1 MGIRCVVLDF
11 DGTFTDVAVEAVPFE
26 PAFMASVA
34 DLLGRDVRDEWARER
49 AVIEKTPEQFGWVYD
64 GKIVA
69 PATADPYLLGTATVQ
84 AVLDRAALLRNPI
97 NRTEVTQ
104 ALYGLAYARTITAFK
119 ADAKKVL
126 DELLARDL
134 HVYVVTNSKT
144 DAVARKLD
152 QLGLPARSKL
162 HVHGEAKKFWVTD
175 PQPSD
180 DVFTRLPEMEMA
192 QGLTRPVFL
201 RRGKYYEALRQIWVD
216 TRTGPEET
224 LVCGDIYELDL
235 ALPAALGARIVL
247 VERNNTLVYER
258 VAAQRAGGAVINQ
271 LHELLKYLT

>member
-1 MGIRCVVLDF
+1 MGVRCVVLDF
-11 DGTFTDVAVEAVPFE
+11 DGTFTDTAIEAVPFE

-49 AVIEKTPEQFGWVYD
+49 AAIEKTPEHFGWVYD

-84 AVLDRAALLRNPI
+84 AILDRAALLRNPV

-126 DELLARDL
+126 DDLLALDL
-134 HVYVVTNSKT
+134 PVYFVTNSKT
-144 DAVARKLD
+144 DAVSRKLD
-152 QLGLPARSKL
+152 QLGLPARERL
-162 HVHGEAKKFWVTD
+162 HVRGEAKKFWVTD

-180 DVFTRLPEMEMA
+180 DVFPRLPEMEMV
-192 QGLTRPVFL
+192 QGLARPIFL
-201 RRGKYYEALRQIWVD
+201 RRGKYYEVLRRIWSD
-216 TRTGPEET
+216 TGTTPEET

-235 ALPAALGARIVL
+235 ALPAALGARILL
-247 VERNNTLVYER
+247 VERGNTLVYER
-258 VAAQRAGGAVINQ
+258 IGTQRAGGAVITH